1 MNYKIDTIPDVNS
14 VTENETKSDILW
26 DFIFHVQKYQPLE
39 EKTFE
44 MFLTPS
50 TIYYDHRI

>member
-1 MNYKIDTIPDVNS
+1 MNYRIDVTPDVDS

-26 DFIFHVQKYQPLE
+26 DFVFHVQKYQLFE
-39 EKTFE
+39 EKIFK

-50 TIYYDHRI
+50 TIYYDHRT

>member
-39 EKTFE
+39 EKIFE

-50 TIYYDHRI
+50 TIYYDHRT

>member
-44 MFLTPS
+44 MFYAL
-50 TIYYDHRI
+50 YDLLRS

>member
-1 MNYKIDTIPDVNS
+1 MLDS
-14 VTENETKSDILW
+14 VTENETKSDILR
-26 DFIFHVQKYQPLE
+26 DFVFHVQKYQPFE

-50 TIYYDHRI
+50 TSYNHRT